1 MSETWS
7 RIVSVSSSLILWP
20 SEAHRARSSC
30 EVKGNGLGAVG
41 RSVDVQ
47 KAKGGKN
54 GLAARRKARLS
65 VDGAGAVSVVPFK
78 EGASDTLSVRQGL
91 CHLLGPFGLGQVRA

>member
-47 KAKGGKN
+47 KAKGGQ
-54 GLAARRKARLS
+54 REKAKQREGSTIERCQKMRGES
-65 VDGAGAVSVVPFK
+65 VE
-78 EGASDTLSVRQGL
+78 EGG
-91 CHLLGPFGLGQVRA
+91 GGQ